1 MPNALNARIGRI
13 RPSPVFAYLSEI
25 PEAETER
32 TTARRR
38 PADRGSLDAVQS
50 VIKRC
55 IARVFART
63 RGTATDQTTLPRSA
77 ADPSGNQLPNR

>member
-13 RPSPVFAYLSEI
+13 RPSPAFAYLSEI

-32 TTARRR
+32 FTARRR

-55 IARVFART
+55 IARVFRAHSQHGDRPDDT
-63 RGTATDQTTLPRSA
+63 SA
-77 ADPSGNQLPNR
+77 IGR